1 MAMPTLTV
9 AQGATPGKRISPK
22 AARNRSP
29 IRSASSIETFGKR
42 QANSSPPTRLN
53 RSPGR
58 TEPSDEA
65 CERPQQDVSGLVPR
79 GVVDF
84 LEAVEIEQ
92 QQRGRA
98 AIGDC
103 PREEPLAEI
112 EEGAAVG
119 DAGK

>member
-42 QANSSPPTRLN
+42 QANSSPPTLLN

-58 TEPSDEA
+58 TEPATRRANARSRTSPA
-65 CERPQQDVSGLVPR
+65 SCPAVI
-79 GVVDF
+79 VDF

-92 QQRGRA
+92 QQRGWA
-98 AIGDC
+98 AIGNR

-112 EEGAAVG
+112 E
-119 DAGK
+119 

>member
-1 MAMPTLTV
+1 MRKSRHGIDT
-9 AQGATPGKRISPK
+9 I
-22 AARNRSP
+22 AARNRKSRK
-29 IRSASSIETFGKR
+29 IGSLSREF
-42 QANSSPPTRLN
+42 
-53 RSPGR
+53 
-58 TEPSDEA
+58 
-65 CERPQQDVSGLVPR
+65 
-79 GVVDF
+79 VDF

-103 PREEPLAEI
+103 LREEPLAEI

>member
-1 MAMPTLTV
+1 
-9 AQGATPGKRISPK
+9 
-22 AARNRSP
+22 
-29 IRSASSIETFGKR
+29 
-42 QANSSPPTRLN
+42 
-53 RSPGR
+53 
-58 TEPSDEA
+58 
-65 CERPQQDVSGLVPR
+65 VPR

-98 AIGDC
+98 AIGDY